1 MKHITKGNDF
11 LMRIPVVRIY
21 NGERIPMPLPA
32 CTDIIVNI
40 CSPYRRISLAYTID
54 VTEDNVILAKVEGD
68 QLYVGKYALEVKGKI
83 GGVDWRSNEYE
94 QIAIVDNNASADTSF
109 DVTEEG
115 EDSLLMDTAIAILAP
130 DTGLYDKV
138 LTAEEAREAAESARQ
153 AAESERIA
161 KEEERIDNEEKRK
174 ASEASRIENESV
186 RLANEQSRTKAETER
201 VEAENTRKANESERV
216 RNETS
221 RSEAEI
227 VRERDETKRKS
238 AETTRGEN
246 ETERKANENERKAAE
261 TARAKAETLRQQAET
276 ARGNA
281 ETLRQQNESERQ
293 KAEQERIANN
303 EKCVTAT
310 NSALSAA
317 EKATTAANN
326 AMQVASTAEAT
337 IAKSEKAASDAAAA
351 VETANSALSAAED
364 ATNAANNAIQEAAAA
379 EAERANAESE
389 RKQAETARANA
400 EAARQQA
407 ESARQQNEA
416 ARQQNETSR
425 TEAETHR
432 AAAETKRTEA
442 ENIRKQKETERQEAE
457 QERIANNEKCVT
469 ATNSALS
476 AATDA
481 TTAANNAMQVAS
493 TAEATIAKSE
503 KAASD
508 AAAAVETA
516 NSALSAAT
524 DATTAANNATTD
536 ATNAAGEANAAA
548 ERANKAADLVYN
560 GPDENVSVACY
571 TDVEGISTAGLVL
584 NVYINENTVPQQYT
598 TDSNGLAAFKVTKG
612 LRYDIVFPDI
622 EGCAPIGRLSY
633 TAALQTR
640 GIEVTYHEAIVAAQ
654 EKVTI
659 SFMKFP
665 ENTTWNGGEA
675 YPDGVARVTIDGI
688 ETVYNA
694 DSNGQAQF
702 FVPIGKEYR
711 VSIDKP
717 ADLHLITGAYS
728 ATYTADRAARVIPVS
743 FHPYLSDILIVDK
756 DGGEWTYDGFIA
768 SGKDVSE
775 GVLLHIATE
784 ELLAVGCDFFMSVDV
799 MAYRKFDTD
808 KTEIRT
814 MSWAAQGVQFTSI
827 PLNGNDASQEY
838 YYDGFTATN
847 LIVQEGLSRG
857 INTDCHTR
865 TLRETYALGV
875 TTLQGFTPST
885 GQYAPLIANYT
896 YINDIITFLRP
907 DGDVV
912 NKFWNFDKGTS
923 TQQSAADAFYVSSYV
938 QSISKNRGHGNFAP
952 VCAYAKPTL

>member
-11 LMRIPVVRIY
+11 TMRIPVVRIY

-32 CTDIIVNI
+32 CTDIVVNI

-54 VTEDNVILAKVEGD
+54 VAEDNVILAKVEGD

-109 DVTEEG
+109 NVTEEG
-115 EDSLLMDTAIAILAP
+115 EDSLLMDTAVAILAP

-138 LTAEEAREAAESARQ
+138 LTAEEAREAAENARH

-161 KEEERIDNEEKRK
+161 HEEERIAKEQERK
-174 ASEASRIENESV
+174 ASEASRVENESV
-186 RLANEQSRTKAETER
+186 RLANEQARTASEAERVKAE
-201 VEAENTRKANESERV
+201 NIRKQNESERV
-216 RNETS
+216 RNESS
-221 RSEAEI
+221 RSEAETL
-227 VRERDETKRKS
+227 RQQKESERQS
-238 AETTRGEN
+238 AEASRQQAESERIAN
-246 ETERKANENERKAAE
+246 EGERKAVETARQEAE
-261 TARAKAETLRQQAET
+261 TARAKAEAARANAETKRANDETARANAEKARQQAET
-276 ARGNA
+276 NRAEAETIRQQKESERQEAETIRGNA
-281 ETLRQQNESERQ
+281 ESGRIEAENIRTQKETERQ
-293 KAEQERIANN
+293 EAEQERIANN

-317 EKATTAANN
+317 DKATTAANN

-351 VETANSALSAAED
+351 VETANSALSTAA
-364 ATNAANNAIQEAAAA
+364 
-379 EAERANAESE
+379 
-389 RKQAETARANA
+389 
-400 EAARQQA
+400 
-407 ESARQQNEA
+407 
-416 ARQQNETSR
+416 
-425 TEAETHR
+425 
-432 AAAETKRTEA
+432 
-442 ENIRKQKETERQEAE
+442 
-457 QERIANNEKCVT
+457 
-469 ATNSALS
+469 
-476 AATDA
+476 DA
-481 TTAANNAMQVAS
+481 TTAANKAMQVAS

-508 AAAAVETA
+508 AAAAVQTA
-516 NSALSAAT
+516 NSALSAAEK
-524 DATTAANNATTD
+524 ATTAANNATEN
-536 ATNAAGEANAAA
+536 ATTAAGEANKAA
-548 ERANKAADLVYN
+548 ERANTAANLVYN

-571 TDVEGISTAGLVL
+571 TDVEGVSTAGLVL
-584 NVYINENTVPQQYT
+584 NVYINESTVPQQYT

-665 ENTTWNGGEA
+665 ENTTWNGGEP
-675 YPDGVARVTIDGI
+675 YPGGVARVTVDGV

-784 ELLAVGCDFFMSVDV
+784 ELLAVGCDFFMSVNM

-814 MSWAAQGVQFTSI
+814 MSWAEQSVQFTSI

-838 YYDGFTATN
+838 YYDGLTATN

-857 INTDCHTR
+857 INTNCHTR

-912 NKFWNFDKGTS
+912 NKFWNFNKGTS
-923 TQQSAADAFYVSSYV
+923 TQQSASYAYYVSSYV
-938 QSISKNRGHGNFAP
+938 QSYIKNHGSHYAP

>member
-11 LMRIPVVRIY
+11 QMRIPVVRIY

-32 CTDIIVNI
+32 CTDIVVNI

-54 VTEDNVILAKVEGD
+54 VSEDNVILAKVEGD

-115 EDSLLMDTAIAILAP
+115 EDSLLMDTAVAILAP

-138 LTAEEAREAAESARQ
+138 LTAEEAREGAESARQ

-161 KEEERIDNEEKRK
+161 KEQERKANEDERK

-186 RLANEQSRTKAETER
+186 RLANEQARIASEAERVKAE
-201 VEAENTRKANESERV
+201 NIRKQNESERV
-216 RNETS
+216 RNESS
-221 RSEAEI
+221 RQEAETA
-227 VRERDETKRKS
+227 RANAETKRANAETKRADAETARANS
-238 AETTRGEN
+238 EKARQQAETNRVEAEAIRQQKEAERQQAETTRG
-246 ETERKANENERKAAE
+246 
-261 TARAKAETLRQQAET
+261 
-276 ARGNA
+276 NA
-281 ETLRQQNESERQ
+281 ESVRIEAEKTRQQNETSRQ
-293 KAEQERIANN
+293 EAEQERIENN
-303 EKCVTAT
+303 TKCVAAT

-317 EKATTAANN
+317 EDATTAANN
-326 AMQVASTAEAT
+326 AMQVASTAGAT

-351 VETANSALSAAED
+351 VQTANSALSAAE
-364 ATNAANNAIQEAAAA
+364 E
-379 EAERANAESE
+379 
-389 RKQAETARANA
+389 
-400 EAARQQA
+400 
-407 ESARQQNEA
+407 
-416 ARQQNETSR
+416 
-425 TEAETHR
+425 
-432 AAAETKRTEA
+432 
-442 ENIRKQKETERQEAE
+442 
-457 QERIANNEKCVT
+457 
-469 ATNSALS
+469 
-476 AATDA
+476 
-481 TTAANNAMQVAS
+481 
-493 TAEATIAKSE
+493 
-503 KAASD
+503 
-508 AAAAVETA
+508 
-516 NSALSAAT
+516 
-524 DATTAANNATTD
+524 ATTAANNATKD
-536 ATNAAGEANAAA
+536 ATDAAGEANKAA
-548 ERANKAADLVYN
+548 ERANSAADLVYN

-571 TDVEGISTAGLVL
+571 TDVEGVSTAGLVL
-584 NVYINENTVPQQYT
+584 NVYINDSTVPQHYT

-665 ENTTWNGGEA
+665 ENTTWNGGEP
-675 YPDGVARVTIDGI
+675 YPDGVARVTVDGV

-728 ATYTADRAARVIPVS
+728 ATYTADRAARVILVS

-784 ELLAVGCDFFMSVDV
+784 ELLAAGCDFFMSVDV

-808 KTEIRT
+808 KTEIKT
-814 MSWAAQGVQFTSI
+814 MSWAAQNVQFTSI

-857 INTDCHTR
+857 ISTDCHTR

-912 NKFWNFDKGTS
+912 NKFWNFNKGTS
-923 TQQSAADAFYVSSYV
+923 TQQSAANACFVSRYVSSGPKHAG
-938 QSISKNRGHGNFAP
+938 SLFAP

>member
-11 LMRIPVVRIY
+11 IMRIPVVRIY

-40 CSPYRRISLAYTID
+40 CSQYRRISFAYTID

-115 EDSLLMDTAIAILAP
+115 EDSLLMDTAVAILAP

-153 AAESERIA
+153 AAESVRIA
-161 KEEERIDNEEKRK
+161 KEEERIAKEGERK

-201 VEAENTRKANESERV
+201 VEAENIRKQNESDRV
-216 RNETS
+216 RNESS

-261 TARAKAETLRQQAET
+261 TARAKAETLRQQSET
-276 ARGNA
+276 A
-281 ETLRQQNESERQ
+281 
-293 KAEQERIANN
+293 
-303 EKCVTAT
+303 
-310 NSALSAA
+310 
-317 EKATTAANN
+317 
-326 AMQVASTAEAT
+326 
-337 IAKSEKAASDAAAA
+337 
-351 VETANSALSAAED
+351 
-364 ATNAANNAIQEAAAA
+364 
-379 EAERANAESE
+379 RANAETK
-389 RKQAETARANA
+389 RADAETARANA
-400 EAARQQA
+400 EKARQQA
-407 ESARQQNEA
+407 ETSRDEA
-416 ARQQNETSR
+416 EAIRQQNETSR

-476 AATDA
+476 AAEKA
-481 TTAANNAMQVAS
+481 TTAANKAMQVAS

-516 NSALSAAT
+516 NSALSAAG
-524 DATTAANNATTD
+524 DATTAANNATKGATD
-536 ATNAAGEANAAA
+536 AAGEANKAA
-548 ERANKAADLVYN
+548 ERANTAADLVYN

-571 TDVEGISTAGLVL
+571 TNVEGVSTAGLVL

-702 FVPIGKEYR
+702 LVPIGKEYR

-814 MSWAAQGVQFTSI
+814 MSWAARSVQFTSI

-838 YYDGFTATN
+838 YYDGLTATN

-896 YINDIITFLRP
+896 YINDIIAFLRP

-912 NKFWNFDKGTS
+912 NKFWNFNKGTS
-923 TQQSAADAFYVSSYV
+923 TQQSAANAYYVDRYVSSLTKDY
-938 QSISKNRGHGNFAP
+938 SRLIYAP